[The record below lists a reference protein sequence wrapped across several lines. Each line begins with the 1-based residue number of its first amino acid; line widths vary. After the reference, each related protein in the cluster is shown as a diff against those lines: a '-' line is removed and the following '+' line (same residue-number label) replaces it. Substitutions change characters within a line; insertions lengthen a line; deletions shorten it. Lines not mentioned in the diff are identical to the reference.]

1 MNGHS
6 ERFAGINNLMIFLV
20 TITLTGA
27 FAFVFVYQVLVPN
40 AKVIVE
46 VNTFKDVLLIVLGA
60 TITAKAMQ
68 KASEQ
73 GASAALTPP
82 PPTVSATIEKA
93 TITQEEPKS

>member
-1 MNGHS
+1 MNG

-20 TITLTGA
+20 TILLTGGFT
-27 FAFVFVYQVLVPN
+27 FAFVWQLFTPN
-40 AKVIVE
+40 PKVV
-46 VNTFKDVLLIVLGA
+46 VDVTTFKDVLLIVLGA

-82 PPTVSATIEKA
+82 PAPGTT
-93 TITQEEPKS
+93 TTTTTQETKP